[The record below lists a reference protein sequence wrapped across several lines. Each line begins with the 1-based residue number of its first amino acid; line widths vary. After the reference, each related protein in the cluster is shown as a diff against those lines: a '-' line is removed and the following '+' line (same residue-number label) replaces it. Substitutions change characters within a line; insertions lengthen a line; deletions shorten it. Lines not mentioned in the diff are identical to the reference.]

1 MSFIIIMLTLLLITP
16 AIGAPTVEEFAE
28 KLKPLAQNKS
38 VQADFT
44 QTRHLEDLDFD
55 MVINGEFAQEA
66 GSRLA
71 WITKKPLHSICLIT
85 PQDMKFWDGETKK
98 TTTLA
103 ANKYPWIQLIFKLQS
118 QWMNGDL
125 LALKQDFTIE
135 IVDDHTIKLTPL
147 ATAIQMFFKEITIH
161 FNAKYDAVENVVFK
175 EKTDD
180 LITLEFENVVN
191 NQTIPEKTF
200 QIP

>member
-1 MSFIIIMLTLLLITP
+1 MSFIVIILSFLLIAP
-16 AIGAPTVEEFAE
+16 AFSAPSLEEFAE
-28 KLKPLAQNKS
+28 KLKPLAQNKT
-38 VQADFT
+38 VQAVFT

-66 GSRLA
+66 GSRLV
-71 WITKKPLHSICLIT
+71 WITTKPLHSICLIT
-85 PQDMKFWDGETKK
+85 PQSMKFWDGETKK

-103 ANKYPWIQLIFKLQS
+103 TDKYPWIQLIFKLQS

-125 LALKQDFTIE
+125 LSLKEDFSID
-135 IVDDHTIKLTPL
+135 VLDDRSIKLTPL
-147 ATAIQMFFKEITIH
+147 AAAIQMFFKEITIH
-161 FNAKYDAVENVVFK
+161 FNSTYNAVEKVVFR

>member
-1 MSFIIIMLTLLLITP
+1 MSFIIIILSFLLIVP
-16 AIGAPTVEEFAE
+16 AFGAPSLEEFAE

-55 MVINGEFAQEA
+55 MVSNGDFAQEA

-71 WITKKPLHSICLIT
+71 WITTKPLHSICLIT

-103 ANKYPWIQLIFKLQS
+103 TDKYPWIQLIFKLQS

-125 LALKQDFTIE
+125 LALKEDFTIE
-135 IVDDHTIKLTPL
+135 VVDDHSIKLTPL
-147 ATAIQMFFKEITIH
+147 STAIQMFFKEITIH
-161 FNAKYDAVENVVFK
+161 FSSTFNAVDKVVFR

>member
-1 MSFIIIMLTLLLITP
+1 MPFVIILLSFLLISP
-16 AIGAPTVEEFAE
+16 VFSAPSLEEFAE
-28 KLKPLAQNKS
+28 KLNPLAQNKT

-55 MVINGEFAQEA
+55 MVINGKFAQEA

-71 WITKKPLHSICLIT
+71 WITTKPLHSICLIT
-85 PQDMKFWDGETKK
+85 PQGMKFWDGETKK

-125 LALKQDFTIE
+125 LALKQDFAIE
-135 IVDDHTIKLTPL
+135 IVDDHSIKLTPL
-147 ATAIQMFFKEITIH
+147 AAAIQMFFKEITIRFSST
-161 FNAKYDAVENVVFK
+161 FNTVEKVVFR

>member
-1 MSFIIIMLTLLLITP
+1 MSFIIIILAFLLITP
-16 AIGAPTVEEFAE
+16 AIGAPTLEEFAE

-44 QTRHLEDLDFD
+44 QTRHLNDLDFD

-66 GSRLA
+66 GSRLV
-71 WITKKPLHSICLIT
+71 WITTKPLHSICLIT
-85 PQDMKFWDGETKK
+85 PQGMKFWDGETKK
-98 TTTLA
+98 TTSLA
-103 ANKYPWIQLIFKLQS
+103 VDKYPWIQLIFKLQS

-125 LALKQDFTIE
+125 LTLKQDFTIE
-135 IVDDHTIKLTPL
+135 VVDDHSIKLTPL
-147 ATAIQMFFKEITIH
+147 ATTIQMFFKEITIH

-191 NQTIPEKTF
+191 NQSIPEKTF

>member
-1 MSFIIIMLTLLLITP
+1 MSLIIIILSFLLICP
-16 AIGAPTVEEFAE
+16 AFSAPTLEEFAE
-28 KLKPLAQNKS
+28 KLKPLAQNKT

-44 QTRHLEDLDFD
+44 QTRHLNDLDFD

-71 WITKKPLHSICLIT
+71 WITTKPLHSICLIT

-103 ANKYPWIQLIFKLQS
+103 ADKYPWIQLIFKLQT

-135 IVDDHTIKLTPL
+135 IVDDRSIKLTPL
-147 ATAIQMFFKEITIH
+147 SAAIQMFFKEITIRFTPT
-161 FNAKYDAVENVVFK
+161 FNAVENVVFK

-180 LITLEFENVVN
+180 LITLEFDNVVN
-191 NQTIPEKTF
+191 NQTSPEKTF

>member
-16 AIGAPTVEEFAE
+16 AIGAPTLEEFAE

>member
-16 AIGAPTVEEFAE
+16 AIGAPTLEEFAE

-44 QTRHLEDLDFD
+44 QTRHLEDLDFN

-161 FNAKYDAVENVVFK
+161 FSSTFNAVDKVVFR

-180 LITLEFENVVN
+180 LITLEFENVIN

>member
-16 AIGAPTVEEFAE
+16 AIGAPTLEEFAE

-103 ANKYPWIQLIFKLQS
+103 ANKYPWIQLFFKLQS

>member
-1 MSFIIIMLTLLLITP
+1 MSFIIIILSFLLIVP
-16 AIGAPTVEEFAE
+16 AFSAPTLEEFAE

-71 WITKKPLHSICLIT
+71 WITTKPLHSICLIT
-85 PQDMKFWDGETKK
+85 PQGMKFWDGETKK

-103 ANKYPWIQLIFKLQS
+103 ADKYPWIQLIFKLQS

-125 LALKQDFTIE
+125 LALKQDFTIDV
-135 IVDDHTIKLTPL
+135 VDDHSIKLTPL

-161 FNAKYDAVENVVFK
+161 FSSTFNTVEKVVFR

>member
-1 MSFIIIMLTLLLITP
+1 MSFIIIMLTFLLITP
-16 AIGAPTVEEFAE
+16 AIGAPTLEEFAE

-71 WITKKPLHSICLIT
+71 WITTKPLHSICLIT

-103 ANKYPWIQLIFKLQS
+103 ADKYPWIQLIFKLQS

-125 LALKQDFTIE
+125 LTLKQDFTID

>member
-1 MSFIIIMLTLLLITP
+1 MSFIIIILSFLLIVP
-16 AIGAPTVEEFAE
+16 AFGAPSLEEFAE

-66 GSRLA
+66 GSRLV
-71 WITKKPLHSICLIT
+71 WITTKPLHSICLIT

-103 ANKYPWIQLIFKLQS
+103 TDKYPWIQLIFKLQS

-125 LALKQDFTIE
+125 LALKEDFSID
-135 IVDDHTIKLTPL
+135 IVDDHSIKLTPL

-161 FNAKYDAVENVVFK
+161 FSSTFNAVDKVVFR